1 MQKSTY
7 LRIVLVLL
15 AVVLVGATACKSS
28 NKKTATSTPEG
39 TAAKVTPK
47 GTSAPS
53 GNVPGVTDTE
63 VTLGTHTSLTGPIAA
78 YNVIPKFTKAY
89 FDDLNTKGGVNNRTI
104 NYIEKDDAYNPSQ
117 AVDLTRILVEQD
129 HIFAMFNAL
138 GTPNHLQVVDYLQ
151 EQGVPDMFV
160 ATGAAEWVKDPSA
173 RPMVFGSNPN
183 YEGEGVAIGKYI
195 ATNYAGKKVGVIYQN
210 DDFGLDG
217 LAGLKIGIADKVTLA
232 GSEPYEVTDPD
243 INSQVDR
250 LKSAGA
256 DVVAFWATPLLL
268 GGGIKHARA
277 DLNWNAP
284 FFISS
289 VSMNELT
296 SLLAGGSSDCG
307 EQPDVQGCN
316 IEGTIGPVATYVSA
330 QTNNPG
336 IAAHI
341 AFLKQHTGVQNL
353 PTATGA
359 SVLTLYAQYVSEL
372 MVETLRTAKE
382 PLTRDSLVKAAES
395 ITNWKCSVC
404 LFPLN
409 LSATDHDPA
418 QGIAIGVFQGGQVK
432 ITNKA
437 YSWEGVQISDLSPDT
452 VKEIAV
458 PADAVN
464 AQ

>member
-1 MQKSTY
+1 MQKSTF

-28 NKKTATSTPEG
+28 TKKAATSTPKG

-53 GNVPGVTDTE
+53 GNVPGVTDTQ
-63 VTLGTHTSLTGPIAA
+63 VTLGTHTSITGPIAA

-89 FDDLNTKGGVNNRTI
+89 FDDLNAKGGVNNRTI

-117 AVDLTRILVEQD
+117 AVELTRQLVEQD

-138 GTPNHLQVVDYLQ
+138 GTPNHLQVVDYLK
-151 EQGVPDMFV
+151 EQGVPDMFL
-160 ATGAAEWVKDPSA
+160 ATGATEWVKDPSA

-183 YEGEGVAIGKYI
+183 YEGEGVALGKYI
-195 ATNYAGKKVGVIYQN
+195 AANYAGKKVGVVYQN

-217 LAGLKIGIADKVTLA
+217 LAGLKIGIAGKVTLA
-232 GSEPYEVTDPD
+232 GSKPYEVTDPD
-243 INSQVDR
+243 INSQVDQ

-256 DVVAFWATPLLL
+256 DIVAFWATPLFLA
-268 GGGIKHARA
+268 GGIKHARA
-277 DLNWNAP
+277 DLNWKVP

-289 VSMNELT
+289 VSVNELT
-296 SLLAGGSSDCG
+296 ATIAGAN
-307 EQPDVQGCN
+307 N
-316 IEGTIGPVATYVSA
+316 IEGTMGPVATYMA
-330 QTNNPG
+330 QQADKHPG
-336 IAAHI
+336 VAAH
-341 AFLKQHTGVQNL
+341 LQLMSQHPDIGTYA
-353 PTATGA
+353 PA
-359 SVLTLYAQYVSEL
+359 LTLYAQYVAEL
-372 MVETLRTAKE
+372 MVETLKTAKE
-382 PLTRDSLVKAAES
+382 PLTRASLVKAAES
-395 ITNWKCSVC
+395 ITNWTCSVC
-404 LFPLN
+404 LFPVN

-418 QGIAIGVFQGGQVK
+418 QAIAIGVFQGGQVK

-437 YSWEGVQISDLSPDT
+437 YSWEGVKVADLSPDT
-452 VKEIAV
+452 VKEIPV